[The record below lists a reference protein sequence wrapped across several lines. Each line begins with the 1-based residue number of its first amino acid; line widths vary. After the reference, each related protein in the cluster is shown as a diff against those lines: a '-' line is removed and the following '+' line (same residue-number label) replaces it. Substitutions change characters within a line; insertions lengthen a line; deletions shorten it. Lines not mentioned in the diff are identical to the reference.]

1 MLSAVAGGSVAA
13 ARCVLL
19 RSTCMLLPVSSTKT
33 RNKQRSKQTKSNII
47 KASMRLN
54 YSLVVTCCVFKAK
67 PSSSFLQGVRS
78 HFSFAVRN
86 TRPSPF
92 LSSLLFASTM
102 STATTSTT
110 TIHNPLLTDWSLQP
124 FQLPPFQQIQV
135 DHFAPA
141 LQEAMQIHLQELE
154 EIAQHPEP
162 SFESTI
168 AAFDRAGALLDRV
181 TGVYSNLCSSQ
192 NPPELQAVQTQM
204 APLLSR
210 HASQMYQ
217 IPGLFTAIDRV
228 YQQRDTLQ
236 LTSEQQRLVE
246 RIHLDFVRAGAALSP
261 EQQSEVSDI
270 QAQLAT
276 LQTQFQQNVMAE
288 EASWTLEINDWSGCP
303 ASLIE
308 AAKAAAEER
317 GHTENQTFMTLSR
330 SMVEPFLTYS
340 DNRRLRQQVWEAW
353 VARGEQNNLALTKQI
368 LQLRQRLAQIHGY
381 PNFAA
386 FQCADRMAQTPEKV
400 NELLENVWIRAKE
413 AANQERKLLE
423 KYVEDENVCL
433 EGGLQ
438 AWDWRFYAE
447 KVRQT
452 KYDLDESL
460 LRPYFTL
467 DAAREALFAVSNRLF
482 GLTYTKRPDLQVY
495 HPDVD
500 VYEVREE
507 DRLVAIFLHDNFA
520 RSHKS
525 GGAWMSE
532 FRSQSR
538 NLALGSDPI
547 LQVPIV
553 INNNN
558 FAKGSQH
565 TFLSYDDC
573 HTLFHEFGHAHHG
586 MLSNADYGRLASTN
600 VLTDFVELPSQ
611 LMEHWFDQT
620 SVLKQYCKHY
630 ETGESI
636 PDDLL
641 EKLRAAR
648 SFQQGFRTVEYS
660 ICALLDMK
668 MHQLEDYTDFD
679 MTVFEKQELE
689 RLGMPPAI
697 TMRHRPAH
705 FSHLFATSM
714 YAAGY
719 YVYQWAEVLDA
730 DAFAA
735 FEESGNVFDPAIA
748 RKAREFIYGAGNTRA
763 PEELFRSFRGR
774 DPKIDF
780 MLKKKGLVP
789 AN

>member
-1 MLSAVAGGSVAA
+1 ME
-13 ARCVLL
+13 
-19 RSTCMLLPVSSTKT
+19 
-33 RNKQRSKQTKSNII
+33 
-47 KASMRLN
+47 
-54 YSLVVTCCVFKAK
+54 
-67 PSSSFLQGVRS
+67 
-78 HFSFAVRN
+78 
-86 TRPSPF
+86 
-92 LSSLLFASTM
+92 
-102 STATTSTT
+102 TT
-110 TIHNPLLTDWSLQP
+110 TTTNPLLQDWSTQP
-124 FQLPPFQQIQV
+124 FQLPPFAEIKTEHFQPALEEAMKVHIEELQQI
-135 DHFAPA
+135 
-141 LQEAMQIHLQELE
+141 
-154 EIAQHPEP
+154 AQSPEP
-162 SFESTI
+162 SFDSTI
-168 AAFDRAGALLDRV
+168 AAFDRAGTLLDRV
-181 TGVYSNLCSSQ
+181 VGVYSNLCSSL

-210 HASQMYQ
+210 HSSQTYQ
-217 IPGLFTAIDRV
+217 IPGLFHAI
-228 YQQRDTLQ
+228 QQVHQQSQHLQ
-236 LTSEQQRLVE
+236 PQQKRLVE
-246 RIHLDFVRAGAALSP
+246 RVYLDFVRAGAALSP
-261 EQQSEVSDI
+261 QQQAEVSDL

-276 LQTQFQQNVMAE
+276 LQTQFQQNVLAE
-288 EASWTLEINDWSGCP
+288 EAAWTMEIQDWSGCP
-303 ASLIE
+303 DSLVE
-308 AAKAAAEER
+308 AAAAAAKER
-317 GHTENQTFMTLSR
+317 GLADGIQLMTLSR

-340 DNRRLRQQVWEAW
+340 DNRALRQRVFEAW
-353 VARGEQNNLALTKQI
+353 VARGEKTNLVIAKQI
-368 LQLRQRLAQIHGY
+368 LQLRQRLANIHGY

-386 FQCADRMAQTPEKV
+386 FQCADRMAQTPQKV
-400 NELLENVWIRAKE
+400 NELLENVWARAKE
-413 AANQERKLLE
+413 AANKEREMLE
-423 KYVEDENVCL
+423 EFVGKEECL

-438 AWDWRFYAE
+438 AWDWRYYAE
-447 KVRQT
+447 KVRQA

-467 DAAREALFAVSNRLF
+467 DAVREALFAVSENLF
-482 GLTYTKRPDLQVY
+482 GLTYVKRPDLKVY

-500 VYEVREE
+500 VYEVREK

-520 RSHKS
+520 RNHKS

-532 FRSQSR
+532 YRSQSR
-538 NLALGSDPI
+538 NLPTGSDPV

-553 INNNN
+553 TNNNN
-558 FAKGSQH
+558 FAKGSKQ

-620 SVLKQYCKHY
+620 SVLKKYCKHY
-630 ETGESI
+630 ETGEPI
-636 PDDLL
+636 PDELL

-648 SFQQGFRTVEYS
+648 SFQQGFRTVEYT

-668 MHQLEDYTDFD
+668 MHQLDDYSDFD
-679 MTVFEKQELE
+679 MVSFEKQELE

-697 TMRHRPAH
+697 VMRHRPSH

-735 FEESGNVFDPAIA
+735 FEESGDIFHPEVA

-780 MLKKKGLVP
+780 MLKKKGLV
-789 AN
+789 ATN